1 MFNKAIILESTKKFK
16 RGHIIE
22 KYIPTLNGIIT
33 EEGSFIEK
41 KNIIILTEKLSKS
54 DEEQVKKII
63 REFMRLFLWRTYTRS
78 SFLVK

>member
-22 KYIPTLNGIIT
+22 KYVPTLNGIIT